1 MAEIAAH
8 WIEEGTADRLL
19 QERRAEASARQGLA
33 REKLAGFEFR
43 AHAFGYHVWLAL
55 PEPWRSEAFVA
66 RARSRGV
73 AVTPS
78 EAFVVG
84 RAAAPHAVRL
94 GLGAVASRQA
104 LARGLERLAGVLREP
119 ADPGFAVV

>member
-1 MAEIAAH
+1 
-8 WIEEGTADRLL
+8 
-19 QERRAEASARQGLA
+19 
-33 REKLAGFEFR
+33 
-43 AHAFGYHVWLAL
+43 L

-66 RARSRGV
+66 RARTRGV

-84 RAAAPHAVRL
+84 RAAAPHAVRV
-94 GLGAVASRQA
+94 GLGGVASRSA
-104 LARGLERLAGVLREP
+104 LERGLERLAATLREP